1 MKNKTFKLI
10 NKYNNKVCHVLNYNE
25 LMRMIRAINKN
36 KTFNN
41 SFVSIYDTY
50 KIKVL

>member
-1 MKNKTFKLI
+1 MNNKTFKLI
-10 NKYNNKVCHVLNYNE
+10 NKYNNKVAHVLNYE
-25 LMRMIRAINKN
+25 QFMRMIKAINRN

-50 KIKVL
+50 KIKIV

>member
-10 NKYNNKVCHVLNYNE
+10 NKYNNKVSHVLNYDE
-25 LMRMIRAINKN
+25 LMRMIKAINKN

-50 KIKVL
+50 KIKIV

>member
-10 NKYNNKVCHVLNYNE
+10 NKYNNKVSHVLNYEE
-25 LMRMIRAINKN
+25 LMRIIKTINKN
-36 KTFNN
+36 KTFHN

-50 KIKVL
+50 KIKIV